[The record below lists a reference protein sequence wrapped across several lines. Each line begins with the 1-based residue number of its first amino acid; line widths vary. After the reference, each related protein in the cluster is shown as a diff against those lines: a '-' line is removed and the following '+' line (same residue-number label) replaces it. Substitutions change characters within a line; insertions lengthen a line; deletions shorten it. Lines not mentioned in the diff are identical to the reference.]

1 MNKIVV
7 ISGAADMTGSKSAE
21 YLLKKGYKVIGFDNF
36 FFLWFKSCYRRITKR

>member
-7 ISGAADMTGSKSAE
+7 ISGAAGMTGSKSAE

-36 FFLWFKSCYRRITKR
+36 FSVVQDQL